1 MSIFGGVISVKDVS
15 FLLFSVFVIAALGY
29 LLGRITIKGIS
40 LGTAGVFV
48 AALVYGALF
57 YDPLS
62 AALQIGG
69 STYVKEGLK
78 VVENIGLLF
87 FVPAVGFIAGPN
99 FFKNLKKNFK
109 SYILLGLVIIL
120 SGGLACVACYFLGKG
135 AEADPKHFIAMLD
148 GLLSGA
154 LTTTPGFS
162 AAKATVANIYGS
174 GTELAALYEE
184 AVTVGYGIA
193 YLFGVVGVVLFVQL
207 IPKIVKADMD
217 KERSLLMSVDVG
229 EKKEYKGKLIEID
242 EFGLA
247 PFVLAIC
254 VGLIVGGIKIPLT
267 AQGLSGTT
275 FSLGSTGG
283 TLITALVFGHFGHFG
298 PINIMPPKKVL
309 QVLRELGLML
319 FLIGAGV
326 AGGAR
331 FIELFRPV
339 YFLYGAVMTTVP
351 MIVGYIFARK
361 ILKMS
366 LLNSLGS
373 VTGGMTSTPALGTLI
388 QVAKTDE
395 VASAYAATYPIALLA
410 IVLVSQFLLII
421 F

>member
-15 FLLFSVFVIAALGY
+15 FLLLSVFVISALGY
-29 LLGRITIKGIS
+29 LLGRITIKGVS

-57 YDPLS
+57 YEPLS
-62 AALQIGG
+62 ATLQIGDG
-69 STYVKEGLK
+69 SYVKEGLK

-120 SGGLACVACYFLGKG
+120 SGGLTCVACYFIGKG
-135 AEADPKHFIAMLD
+135 GEADPKHFIAMLD

-229 EKKEYKGKLIEID
+229 EKKEYKGKLIDID

-247 PFVLAIC
+247 PFALAIF
-254 VGLIVGGIKIPLT
+254 VGLIVGSIKIPLT

-298 PINIMPPKKVL
+298 PVNMMPPKKVL
-309 QVLRELGLML
+309 EVLRELGLML

-373 VTGGMTSTPALGTLI
+373 ITGGMTSTPALGTLI

-410 IVLVSQFLLII
+410 IVLVSQFLLIL